1 MTAETVI
8 SSVAALVCIAPVII
22 IGIVQYRSKEPVGF
36 WSGKKPPRKEQI
48 TDVKEYNRKHGLMWI
63 ALGVG
68 FLLCF
73 GCGILIGGLAAG
85 YLCMI
90 EVMGGIAAMVVR
102 HGKLD
107 RMYRKR
113 MEMSR
118 RVLKYV
124 ICTISEMFHHP
135 FGIFPAAETMRND
148 TMPERTG
155 EK

>member
-1 MTAETVI
+1 M
-8 SSVAALVCIAPVII
+8 S
-22 IGIVQYRSKEPVGF
+22 
-36 WSGKKPPRKEQI
+36 
-48 TDVKEYNRKHGLMWI
+48 
-63 ALGVG
+63 
-68 FLLCF
+68 
-73 GCGILIGGLAAG
+73 
-85 YLCMI
+85 
-90 EVMGGIAAMVVR
+90 VMGSWIVCTE
-102 HGKLD
+102 
-107 RMYRKR
+107 KR